1 MNDSYLLFAGELPEY
16 LGGWHDYVGSYSSVD
31 QALNNVPVA
40 ASWFHIVHDSP
51 EGTQIRHGGR
61 TWMCVPFE
69 NVVEGQRFYVNPSD
83 DRYRTRTSRPLSRCP
98 RFANT
103 LVWVNL

>member
-1 MNDSYLLFAGELPEY
+1 MNVELLDALAEFDTGAEVPAQ
-16 LGGWHDYVGSYSSVD
+16 VD
-31 QALNNVPVA
+31 
-40 ASWFHIVHDSP
+40 DSP
-51 EGTQIRHGGR
+51 QGTQIRHDGR
-61 TWMCVPFE
+61 TRMCVAFE
-69 NVVEGQRFYVNPSD
+69 NVVEGQRFYVNPRD